1 MQLRHGCFE
10 LGRDESEWLML
21 DAKGLIEV
29 DRFGYQIG
37 VKLVQVVVEKS
48 SEIFRQI
55 IRLL

>member
-1 MQLRHGCFE
+1 
-10 LGRDESEWLML
+10 ML

-37 VKLVQVVVEKS
+37 VKLVQVVIEKS